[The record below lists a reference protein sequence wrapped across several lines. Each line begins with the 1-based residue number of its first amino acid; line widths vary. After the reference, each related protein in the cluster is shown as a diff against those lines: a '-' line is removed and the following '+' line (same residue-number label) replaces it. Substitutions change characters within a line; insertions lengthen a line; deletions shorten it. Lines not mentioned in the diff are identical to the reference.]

1 MMTTLTSKPG
11 RGRRIAL
18 VCLVTFLVL
27 FLADIIVANVLV
39 SFALKR
45 PRKVHSDVMPEPVTE
60 NRVRDTVSENRKR
73 LDREASEWV
82 TKTEHS
88 EVSVESEDGLTLY
101 GDMFI
106 TDESSELWVIALHGY
121 GYTGTRSAMYPYML
135 PYARRGYNI
144 LTPDLRAHGKSEGAY
159 IGMGWLDRRD
169 ILKWIDLITGLDPGA
184 RIVLHGVSMGG
195 AAAMMTAGEKL
206 PESVAAVVEECG
218 YSSVWQIFRDEA
230 WYLYHVPPFP
240 LLYTASFFSQL
251 RAGYSFK
258 EASALSQIRK
268 TRVPVLFIHGTK
280 DNFVHTEVVYEL
292 YEACPS
298 EKELYIAEG
307 AGHGDAY
314 YLDPDKY
321 TEAVFGFLAAH
332 MERGDGSSFQF

>member
-1 MMTTLTSKPG
+1 MMTISMNKPERQG

-18 VCLVTFLVL
+18 VCLVTVLVL
-27 FLADIIVANVLV
+27 FLADIIIANVLV

-45 PRKVHSDVMPEPVTE
+45 PKELNSDVMPEPLTE

-73 LDREASEWV
+73 LDGEVSDWLE
-82 TKTEHS
+82 KTEPL
-88 EVSVESEDGLTLY
+88 EVSVESEDGLKLY

-121 GYTGTRSAMYPYML
+121 GYTGNRSAMYPYML
-135 PYARRGYNI
+135 PYVKRGYNI
-144 LTPDLRAHGKSEGAY
+144 LAPDLRTHGESEGTY

-169 ILKWIDLITGLDPGA
+169 IVKWTDLITGRDPGA

-206 PESVAAVVEECG
+206 PEAVAAVVEDCG
-218 YSSVWQIFRDEA
+218 YSSVWQIFSDEA
-230 WYLYHVPPFP
+230 KYMFHVPPFP
-240 LLYTASFFSQL
+240 LLYTASFFSKL

-258 EASALSQIRK
+258 EASALSQIEK
-268 TRVPVLFIHGTK
+268 TGLPVMFIHGTK

-292 YEACPS
+292 YEACPA
-298 EKELYIAEG
+298 EKELFIVEG

-314 YLDPDKY
+314 YLDPEKY
-321 TEAVFGFLAAH
+321 TKAVFDFL
-332 MERGDGSSFQF
+332 DSVL